1 MELAS
6 GNPFPPNHCWSGQEK
21 VPSLAESR
29 RELSL
34 WTWTEKLELKAFLH
48 SPPYGAAAL
57 LEQFVE
63 SQFWDSV
70 VTPLTPLTLVTRWQ
84 RESAS
89 SKRVGCCSAFRLEQF
104 QCPGGL
110 PSDIPEL
117 SPDVGI
123 DFETCSLAMA

>member
-1 MELAS
+1 MELACW
-6 GNPFPPNHCWSGQEK
+6 NPFPPNHCWSGQEK
-21 VPSLAESR
+21 VPSLAESQ

-34 WTWTEKLELKAFLH
+34 WTWTGKCSELAFLH

-57 LEQFVE
+57 LVQSVE
-63 SQFWDSV
+63 SRFWDSV
-70 VTPLTPLTLVTRWQ
+70 ATLVTLVTLVTRWQ

-104 QCPGGL
+104 QRPGGL

-117 SPDVGI
+117 SPAVDVGKR
-123 DFETCSLAMA
+123 L